1 MRPSWSDIRAL
12 LLAWA
17 TARSGIDTVG
27 GARWADEPPE
37 VAHGPTVELSVLG
50 TVRRGTDETVYDDDD
65 DVVVP
70 TTGGH
75 RELVL
80 QVAIDSDDQ
89 TLDASSVA
97 IAERFATLATGPV
110 SLAQL
115 ESVGLGL
122 LSVGDA
128 VTYSVR
134 DAGGRAH
141 PRSVLEVRLSF
152 VSAVEDDAIPFI
164 ESAHATGTVTRPG
177 ATAITVPVAVTS

>member
-1 MRPSWSDIRAL
+1 MSPSWSQIRTVL
-12 LLAWA
+12 VAWA
-17 TARSGIDTVG
+17 LARSGIDTNG
-27 GARWADEPPE
+27 GARWADEPLE